1 MHRSNRRPGPTFR
14 NAGSPGKERGAWM
27 GLGEMRR
34 GRVDTLYSEQE
45 SIRFVVKKSRFVPFL
60 QWVAISLSA
69 SAGSPGRSGEL
80 RSSTDCAACQLTPS
94 RTRLPRSPGRPGFH
108 KFPDRKSAG
117 PVFAGSFH
125 PEISLPEATHP
136 GGADPTRVL
145 PANSLFAI
153 TRAEPREQFRRIP
166 APASGPTPCVLTH
179 TVPSRA
185 LASPSSM
192 PVSRPNRPSCG
203 RPPGIF

>member
-1 MHRSNRRPGPTFR
+1 
-14 NAGSPGKERGAWM
+14 M

-45 SIRFVVKKSRFVPFL
+45 SIRFVVKKSCFVPFL

-108 KFPDRKSAG
+108 KFPDHKSAG

-125 PEISLPEATHP
+125 PEISPRGHAPGELLPRPCSCPRIFPSPSHGPSHWTN
-136 GGADPTRVL
+136 ADTSP
-145 PANSLFAI
+145 
-153 TRAEPREQFRRIP
+153 
-166 APASGPTPCVLTH
+166 
-179 TVPSRA
+179 A
-185 LASPSSM
+185 LAPGRT
-192 PVSRPNRPSCG
+192 PPDGPHADRVPTAVRPIHNRG
-203 RPPGIF
+203 VPPGWSPFDRLARMPGQWSPRGRFRATLWLR